1 VVRNSVGRRRIGK
14 KEEQEGEKG
23 GGGGMKNPNSKMRRS
38 ERPKKV
44 KKRKNQEGAE
54 KETGISGTCSLN
66 LTSNPQPAC
75 IPACVHAWSSVENPL
90 VLRLLNIMEPSRKRR
105 SSSLHLF
112 YSYLQINIISA
123 DVFSDN
129 Q

>member
-23 GGGGMKNPNSKMRRS
+23 VEEMKNPNSKMRRS

-54 KETGISGTCSLN
+54 NETGISGTCSLN
-66 LTSNPQPAC
+66 LTGNPQPAC

-90 VLRLLNIMEPSRKRR
+90 VLRLLNVMEPSRKRR